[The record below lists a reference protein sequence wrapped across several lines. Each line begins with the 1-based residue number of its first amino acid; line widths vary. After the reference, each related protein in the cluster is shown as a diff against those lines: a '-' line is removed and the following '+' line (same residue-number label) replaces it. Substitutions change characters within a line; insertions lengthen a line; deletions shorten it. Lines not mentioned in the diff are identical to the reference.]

1 LSRAASADAATCSKI
16 SLRAP
21 GSSDTSN
28 GVWGVLGSR
37 CNAPRPYRCSRVY
50 IAVSN
55 FAAPVP
61 YRTGTKSSTLINL
74 GTRVPGVRDLLLV
87 PYLDVHVVGV
97 VLLNLVVVLNL
108 AKFITL
114 QVLQSTIFS
123 DTAVT
128 KFS

>member
-1 LSRAASADAATCSKI
+1 M
-16 SLRAP
+16 
-21 GSSDTSN
+21 
-28 GVWGVLGSR
+28 
-37 CNAPRPYRCSRVY
+37 Y

-55 FAAPVP
+55 FETPVP

-74 GTRVPGVRDLLLV
+74 GTRVPGARDLL
-87 PYLDVHVVGV
+87 PYLDLHVVGV